1 MRIPKI
7 FSYLVFGL
15 LLATLVSLWQ
25 RVEIPCSRVIQ
36 YSLGSFDD
44 RFGMSK
50 EEFLQNLETSEH
62 LWEETAGKDLFSY
75 SPEAAFRVNLVF
87 DERQVQTIEAKELSD
102 ALAQTEDTQA
112 SLDQKQNDILLA
124 YKKSGKEYD
133 SMLTSFK
140 KQLAAYNAAVTKWNK
155 RGGAPEDEYEKLQ
168 DVARALEKK
177 QKALEAKR
185 QEVNE
190 LALQVN
196 AFSEQKV
203 AVVEGYNARVEE
215 YTSRYGQSREFDQ
228 GDYVGTEINIYQFD
242 DVPHLKA
249 VMVHEFGHAL
259 GLAHGINPESIM
271 YHLMDKQNLDPL
283 QLSSEDKE
291 MVLTQ
296 CTQTTL
302 DIVFQRIEVLKSR
315 FMVQQ

>member
-7 FSYLVFGL
+7 FSYLIFVL
-15 LLATLVSLWQ
+15 LLALLASLW
-25 RVEIPCSRVIQ
+25 REVEIPCSKTLQ
-36 YSLGSFDD
+36 YSLGAFDD
-44 RFGMSK
+44 RFGISK

-62 LWEETAGKDLFSY
+62 LWEEAVGKNLFSY
-75 SPEAAFRVNLVF
+75 SPEATFRVNLVF

-102 ALAQTEDTQA
+102 ALAQTEDIQA

-124 YKKSGKEYD
+124 YKKSGKEYE
-133 SMLTSFK
+133 SMLTAFK
-140 KQLAAYNAAVTKWNK
+140 KQLAAYNAEVTKWNK

-168 DVARALEKK
+168 DVAKTLEKK
-177 QKALEAKR
+177 QKELEEKR
-185 QEVNE
+185 QEVNR

-203 AVVEGYNARVEE
+203 AVVDGYNAKVEE

-228 GDYVGTEINIYQFD
+228 GEYVGTDINIYQFD
-242 DVPHLKA
+242 DISHLKA

-271 YHLMDKQNLDPL
+271 YHLMGEQKLDPL

-296 CTQTTL
+296 CNQSVGQIIL
-302 DIVFQRIEVLKSR
+302 QSIERVR
-315 FMVQQ
+315 N